1 MFICV
6 HLWPFTVPTY
16 STSTRKSPE
25 PLTPHPDNPARGALF
40 VIAAALLFASM
51 GATIRLLSR
60 ELDNESIVFFRNL
73 FGLLV
78 LLPWLWKHGLGRL
91 RTQHFPLH
99 LVRSLSGLAA
109 MYCFFYAISKLP
121 LSEAVLLNFSAPL
134 FIPFIAAFWLAEAV
148 APRVAWAIG
157 IGFIGVV
164 LIMKPGLGLAS
175 GAALIGLASGAFAAL
190 AMVTLR
196 RLSQSEPSGRVV
208 FLDGVICNS
217 VSAVPMI
224 WAGHL
229 PRPDLLLLLALTGL
243 LATLGQ
249 LLLTRGY
256 RYAPA
261 AQIGPF
267 TYTSVLFAAAY
278 GWWFWGETPD
288 TISFAGTLL
297 IVAASIL
304 AMRREGG
311 VARPI
316 SGQ

>member
-1 MFICV
+1 M
-6 HLWPFTVPTY
+6 
-16 STSTRKSPE
+16 
-25 PLTPHPDNPARGALF
+25 TPHPDNPARGALF

-51 GATIRLLSR
+51 GATIRVLSR
-60 ELDNESIVFFRNL
+60 ELDNEVIVFFRNL

-78 LLPWLWKHGLGRL
+78 LLPWLWQHGLSRL
-91 RTQHFPLH
+91 RTQCFHLH
-99 LVRSLSGLAA
+99 MVRSLSGLAA

-148 APRVAWAIG
+148 SPRVMWAIG
-157 IGFIGVV
+157 LGFLGVL
-164 LIMKPGLGLAS
+164 LIMKPGVGLMS

-190 AMVTLR
+190 SMVTLR
-196 RLSQSEPSGRVV
+196 RLSQTEPSARVV
-208 FLDGVICNS
+208 FFYGVICTS
-217 VSAVPMI
+217 VSALPMS
-224 WAGHL
+224 WAGHW
-229 PRPDLLLLLALTGL
+229 PPPDLLLLLALTGL
-243 LATLGQ
+243 LATAGQ

-267 TYTSVLFAAAY
+267 TYSSVLFAAGY
-278 GWWFWGETPD
+278 GWWFWGESPD
-288 TISFAGTLL
+288 VVSFMGTLL